1 MLALAASEAEP
12 DDYPEPV
19 FPQEPEP
26 DYTPYEGP
34 APDEFLPEERLT
46 PFIPLADNETVT
58 AAKAA

>member
-1 MLALAASEAEP
+1 M
-12 DDYPEPV
+12 

-26 DYTPYEGP
+26 DYIPYEGP